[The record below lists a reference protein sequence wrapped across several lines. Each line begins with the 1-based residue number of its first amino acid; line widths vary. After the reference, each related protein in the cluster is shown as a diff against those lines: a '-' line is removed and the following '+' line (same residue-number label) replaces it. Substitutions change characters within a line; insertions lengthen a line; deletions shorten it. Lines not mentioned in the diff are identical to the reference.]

1 MLITTLESYLD
12 DRIPEL
18 SPEVRQEM
26 LKQIGNPDSY
36 LRDNLIYQSFVK
48 LIFSDQLNPEEIQA
62 LLEAVVQEDYL
73 FYRIGESA
81 TDSVFTRS
89 FSHLSLQRL

>member
-12 DRIPEL
+12 DGILEL

-26 LKQIGNPDSY
+26 LKQIGNTDSY

-48 LIFSDQLNPEEIQA
+48 MIYSDQLNTEEIQH
-62 LLEAVVQEDYL
+62 LLKVLVQEDYL
-73 FYRIGESA
+73 FYQMGE
-81 TDSVFTRS
+81 TG
-89 FSHLSLQRL
+89 H